1 MKAFTVCKILT
12 PVLCRGKR
20 SRKCYFPQAVQNGNG
35 EVGCNRFTGDYFGYF
50 ELQCATCGY
59 CNQIT
64 MDVKVVGRYWFFNL
78 LFTVSPN
85 PSTTTYI

>member
-1 MKAFTVCKILT
+1 MKAFTVRKILT

-20 SRKCYFPQAVQNGNG
+20 SRKRYFPQAVQNGNG
-35 EVGCNRFTGDYFGYF
+35 EVVCNRFTGDYFGYF

-64 MDVKVVGRYWFFNL
+64 LDVAVVGRYWFLNL
-78 LFTVSPN
+78 FLDFSQASV
-85 PSTTTYI
+85 